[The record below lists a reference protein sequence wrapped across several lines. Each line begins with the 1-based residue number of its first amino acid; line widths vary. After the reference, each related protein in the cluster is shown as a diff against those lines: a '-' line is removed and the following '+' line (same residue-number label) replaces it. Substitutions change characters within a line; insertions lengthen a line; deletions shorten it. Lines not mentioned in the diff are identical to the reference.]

1 MKKIIICLMLLIC
14 SSISFADFDYSKGI
28 TYQSVDNKR
37 ETFNDCKVK
46 IFSIMNFTGSS
57 KVLEDDI
64 NNFCKYRT
72 ICDIKFQETK
82 DFMTVII
89 IYK

>member
-1 MKKIIICLMLLIC
+1 MKKIIICITLLIF

-46 IFSIMNFTGSS
+46 IFSVMNFTGSS
-57 KVLEDDI
+57 KILEDDI
-64 NNFCKYRT
+64 NNFCINKT
-72 ICDIKFQETK
+72 ICDIKFQETT
-82 DFMTVII
+82 DYMSVII